1 MCDFVVLGGGGHA
14 RVIIQGLQSLGH
26 QVCGYTALE
35 DVGVLRGVPY
45 LGCDT
50 MLADLKPQLPD
61 HAALGIGKVV
71 VDSLR
76 SGLMDR
82 LIRLGFQLPSLIMP
96 HAVVHDDVIL
106 GDGSVILDGAV
117 VVCGS
122 RLGRACI
129 INTHASV
136 DHDCV
141 IGDDVHIAPGSTLSG
156 GVVVG
161 NRCMIGTGARLIH
174 GVRLCDDCLI
184 GAGTTVVRNIDI
196 PGTYVGTPARRV
208 A

>member
-14 RVIIQGLQSLGH
+14 RVIIHGLQSLGH

-35 DVGVLRGVPY
+35 NVGALRGVPY
-45 LGCDT
+45 LGSD
-50 MLADLKPQLPD
+50 MLLAELKPQLPEY
-61 HAALGIGKVV
+61 AALGIGKVV
-71 VDSLR
+71 PDSLR

-82 LIRLGFQLPSLIMP
+82 LFRLGFRLPALIMRY
-96 HAVVHDDVIL
+96 AVVHDDVDL
-106 GDGSVILDGAV
+106 GEGSVILDGAIV
-117 VVCGS
+117 VSGS

-141 IGDDVHIAPGSTLSG
+141 IGDDVHIAPGGTLSG

-161 NRCMIGTGARLIH
+161 NRCMIGTGAKLIH

-184 GAGTTVVRNIDI
+184 GAGSTVTRNIDV
-196 PGTYVGTPARRV
+196 PGTYVGTPARRLP
-208 A
+208 